1 MNRNVRALA
10 NRSYLLVWIGSLLSN
25 VGNWMENV
33 GQGWVV
39 ASQTHSPFLVEL
51 LSFANFIPV
60 IFLAMLAGIMAD
72 RFNRKYVL
80 LGAQVAMCLFATTL
94 AILAHLGKATPKVVI
109 AITFLEG
116 AAWAINAPSWQAV
129 IPHLVPRKDLESAIA
144 LNSIQYNLARLVG
157 PAIAGIVV
165 SAYGFAYAFDLNA
178 VSFVAVILAI
188 VSVNFGNKPPKSE
201 EVGTRAQFKHAAHW
215 VWKHKGARRVVISLA
230 LFAFLSAPLQG
241 LMPFFASDILNIG
254 AKGLGNLLACLGAGA
269 ITGAFLLGNLPVY
282 YPRHHLIPL
291 SMTVLGVFELLYSQ
305 STSILLSYS
314 VIYVT
319 GIFWLWILVSCNTA
333 MQLLVPDAI
342 RGRTMSILLLAN
354 VGVLPFGHIA
364 AGFMAKYISPQLTM
378 IITSGLLILVGLV
391 TLFNRIPEI
400 DGYEAKGHPEVI
412 MASSHRAEAL
422 ALDRTKEK

>member
-1 MNRNVRALA
+1 
-10 NRSYLLVWIGSLLSN
+10 
-25 VGNWMENV
+25 
-33 GQGWVV
+33 
-39 ASQTHSPFLVEL
+39 
-51 LSFANFIPV
+51 
-60 IFLAMLAGIMAD
+60 
-72 RFNRKYVL
+72 
-80 LGAQVAMCLFATTL
+80 
-94 AILAHLGKATPKVVI
+94 
-109 AITFLEG
+109 
-116 AAWAINAPSWQAV
+116 
-129 IPHLVPRKDLESAIA
+129 
-144 LNSIQYNLARLVG
+144 
-157 PAIAGIVV
+157 
-165 SAYGFAYAFDLNA
+165 
-178 VSFVAVILAI
+178 
-188 VSVNFGNKPPKSE
+188 
-201 EVGTRAQFKHAAHW
+201 
-215 VWKHKGARRVVISLA
+215 
-230 LFAFLSAPLQG
+230 
-241 LMPFFASDILNIG
+241 MPFFASDILNIG

-400 DGYEAKGHPEVI
+400 DGYEAKGHPVKFHRFFSEVI